1 MNPSAT
7 SANPEYAFNTVI
19 TTAIK
24 KSVSSFIQF
33 KDFKDRPLTHV
44 STTDGGGRRETLQ
57 ETEHRVC
64 SETPGRDCR
73 CARRHGYERAHR
85 RHVSAKERAVYEM
98 AAGKSQ
104 RAGGHASSKLQEGD
118 DGSGERH
125 STCRNSSARSKET
138 KQTAD
143 RSARQDTPSR
153 DGASKDGQHLQAR
166 FQCSSARLQ
175 DPQQSA
181 APPPSVGAPSR

>member
-1 MNPSAT
+1 MQLGWGAGREHDLTIIYDKMDPLTPISEPTVVNSGLSSMNPSAT

-64 SETPGRDCR
+64 GETPGCDCR

-85 RHVSAKERAVYEM
+85 RHVSAKERAVYKM
-98 AAGKSQ
+98 SAGKSQ
-104 RAGGHASSKLQEGD
+104 WAGGHASSKL
-118 DGSGERH
+118 
-125 STCRNSSARSKET
+125 
-138 KQTAD
+138 
-143 RSARQDTPSR
+143 
-153 DGASKDGQHLQAR
+153 
-166 FQCSSARLQ
+166 
-175 DPQQSA
+175 
-181 APPPSVGAPSR
+181 